1 MRLLGFRG
9 TRRQRLFF
17 SASLALL
24 AGAVPLR
31 GRAAPATSAESPLT
45 LAEVIAT
52 ALRSHPQAASAHANA
67 DAAVARV
74 GEARSAWLPQLNSV
88 TSTNG
93 NYSYQTGTNSDTP
106 SAQTLRYSSQ
116 LQLSQLI
123 YDFGRTGGNIDAAKA
138 GARASIND
146 DQTVQTQLALA
157 AANSFYASLQSEALL
172 EVAQRNLEQQHQ
184 RLAQSESFF
193 KIGTRPEIDVLIAR
207 TAVAQAELQLAQTR
221 TNVGVARTQ
230 LVQALGVPEPEWNSW
245 LSRRLSTELAA
256 PLPEEPMNLGPN
268 NSAQVSDAVI
278 DEVLRD
284 RPDYRALRERLIQS
298 EQQLRSTRGNYYPQL
313 AVGATASVGGLIN
326 TLTIQGSAATTGL
339 VQPIHGEPLLAVSG
353 QATLIWPLL
362 SGLNTVYS
370 VREAEA
376 TVRAAKANL
385 DAMRLQVRSVLLQV
399 MVQVVTA
406 RESVHAAES
415 LVKQAELQLQMATGR
430 YRAGVGNAIELGDA
444 QLAATTA
451 RGQMVQ
457 ANYGLAMSRATLLW
471 NLGRLAAA
479 HSPSEPARPQASEQT
494 R

>member
-1 MRLLGFRG
+1 MRLLGFAGMGWQRAGFRVGLAVLMTGVPVRG
-9 TRRQRLFF
+9 AAAAV
-17 SASLALL
+17 SAPS
-24 AGAVPLR
+24 
-31 GRAAPATSAESPLT
+31 SDSPLT
-45 LAEVIAT
+45 LAEAIGV
-52 ALRSHPQAASAHANA
+52 ALRSHPQAVSAHANA
-67 DAAVARV
+67 DAAVARI

-88 TSTNG
+88 TSASG
-93 NYSYQTGTNSDTP
+93 NYSYQTGA
-106 SAQTLRYSSQ
+106 SAGMQSVQTMRYSSQ

-123 YDFGRTGGNIDAAKA
+123 YDFGRTGGNIDAARA
-138 GARASIND
+138 GARASVD
-146 DQTVQTQLALA
+146 DSQTVQTQLALGA
-157 AANSFYASLQSEALL
+157 ASSFYASLQAEALL
-172 EVAQRNLEQQHQ
+172 DVAQRNLDQQHQ
-184 RLAQSESFF
+184 RLAQADSFF

-207 TAVAQAELQLAQTR
+207 TAVAQAELQLAQSR

-230 LVQALGVPEPEWNSW
+230 LVQALGVPETEWGSW
-245 LSRRLSTELAA
+245 LARRLSTELAA
-256 PLPEEPMNLGPN
+256 PLPEEPMQLGPN

-284 RPDYRALRERLIQS
+284 RPDFRALRERLTQN
-298 EQQLRSTRGNYYPQL
+298 EQNLRSVRGNYFPQL
-313 AVGATASVGGLIN
+313 AVGVTAGAGGLVN
-326 TLTIQGSAATTGL
+326 TLDISNSATTTGL
-339 VQPIHGEPLLAVSG
+339 AQPIHGEPLLSVSG
-353 QATLIWPLL
+353 QAQLIWPLL

-376 TVRAAKANL
+376 LVRAARANL

-457 ANYGLAMSRATLLW
+457 ANFGLAMSRATLLW
-471 NLGRLAAA
+471 NLGRLVAP
-479 HSPSEPARPQASEQT
+479 HSPSEQASNQ
-494 R
+494 RP